1 MTPDV
6 PGKGPVDETMR
17 ARVHAIAQE
26 AYRRRLE
33 QTHPG
38 HDIDAPTVILA
49 IEIALSGWTPP
60 EPEPEVD
67 PDVLA
72 FREWLATSPW
82 HPGSDRDE
90 ADLHPAYRPDG
101 MLCQTYRAGARM
113 AREQEREQANMP
125 IGMAG
130 ALVDRCQRMMH
141 SLPPGVRAQW
151 DAEWGLVALC
161 RAVEAEIAKYQGE
174 A

>member
-1 MTPDV
+1 MTPEELDEARAKEAKRRWGSKNWSPGDV
-6 PGKGPVDETMR
+6 SAVANIA
-17 ARVHAIAQE
+17 AR
-26 AYRRRLE
+26 
-33 QTHPG
+33 
-38 HDIDAPTVILA
+38 LA
-49 IEIALSGWTPP
+49 RENWTPP